1 MTKIFKTVALLTT
14 VSVLASCAKNDGG
27 KTTEQSELLAGN
39 IVGGIKSTA
48 SFQKRNGIV
57 ALVIHSP
64 DGDGICTGTLISKR
78 IVLTAAHCLS
88 DAPATSISVVFATN
102 VELATKQ
109 NTRNG
114 VLSQVHELFFNS
126 MIGGKG
132 AWNDVGLLKLDEDAP
147 ADMKF
152 ATLPSLMHKPL
163 EAQTPIIQAGFGRTE
178 ATRMPTSDTSGT
190 LKQVAG
196 IEVIR
201 LLQDGKEMLLKED
214 GKGSCNGDSGGP
226 AFTKSPD
233 GSLLQ
238 VGINSRGTDWQ
249 SCIGAGIFTTVA
261 SHIKWIR
268 IQSAKLMATVDQ
280 PTPSPEQPI
289 GLALNN

>member
-1 MTKIFKTVALLTT
+1 MTKNLKLIALIVAVSLL
-14 VSVLASCAKNDGG
+14 VACAKEDGG
-27 KTTEQSELLAGN
+27 KGAGESEVLAGN
-39 IVGGIKSTA
+39 IVGGIKSSDT
-48 SFQKRNGIV
+48 FQKTNGVV
-57 ALVIHSP
+57 ALIIHTP
-64 DGDGICTGTLISKR
+64 EGDGICTGTLISKR
-78 IVLTAAHCLS
+78 IVLTAAHCL
-88 DAPATSISVVFATN
+88 DEIPATSISVVFTQN

-109 NTRNG
+109 NTRHG
-114 VLSQVHELFFNS
+114 ILSRVHELFYNS

-132 AWNDVGLLKLDEDAP
+132 EWNDVGLLKLDEDAP

-152 ATLPSLMHKPL
+152 TTLPSLMQRPL
-163 EAQTPIIQAGFGRTE
+163 EAKTPIIQAGFGRTE
-178 ATRMPTSDTSGT
+178 ATRLPTSDTSGT

-196 IEVIR
+196 IEVIG
-201 LLQDGKEMLLKED
+201 LLQNGKEMLLKED

-261 SHIKWIR
+261 AHIKWIR
-268 IQSAKLMATVDQ
+268 IQSAKLMAAQDQ
-280 PTPSPEQPI
+280 PASMPENPV
-289 GLALNN
+289 GLALNR

>member
-57 ALVIHSP
+57 ALVIHTP

-78 IVLTAAHCLS
+78 IVLTAAHCLA
-88 DAPATSISVVFATN
+88 DAPATSISVVFTTN

-152 ATLPSLMHKPL
+152 ATLPSLMQRPL

-268 IQSAKLMATVDQ
+268 VQSAKLMATPTQ
-280 PTPSPEQPI
+280 PTPSPEMPA